1 MFKLPPIAVDIGS
14 SAIKIVEVSVGS
26 QKKLRSVGIELV
38 PEGAITEGYIQ
49 DVPTVQQAL
58 KRLVK
63 RLRLSTSRRRACLS
77 LGGNSVIIKKVN
89 FPNRD
94 EAEIAD
100 MIEAEAEQHFQ
111 HNIDDLH
118 FDWHILEQNP
128 NQQDR
133 SVVLIGAKKDI
144 IEQHIAVAKAVG
156 LKIAVI
162 ECDVFATF
170 NMFEYNFGVVQGLIA
185 LANIGASS
193 AQMSLIGNGQYLYTR
208 DIAIAGHNYT
218 KALSTALNIAPENA
232 EALKISSSEE
242 GASVTPDIQKVIAQV
257 NKQLVSEI
265 QVTID
270 FFFQSGEAP
279 LDFTALSAIFLTGG
293 ASRTVGLDNAIASA
307 MNIPVNI
314 INPFHK
320 VEIPRRFPMDSILSQ
335 GHLYGIGVGLSLRD
349 VEDNF

>member
-14 SAIKIVEVSVGS
+14 SAIKIVELSGGH

-38 PEGAITEGYIQ
+38 PEGVINEGFIS
-49 DVPTVQQAL
+49 DIPTAQQAL

-63 RLRLSTSRRRACLS
+63 RLRLSTMRRRACLS
-77 LGGNSVIIKKVN
+77 LGGNSVIVKKVN
-89 FPNRD
+89 FPNKD
-94 EAEIAD
+94 EAELAD

-111 HNIDDLH
+111 HDIDDLH
-118 FDWHILEQNP
+118 FDWHILDPNP

-133 SVVLIGAKKDI
+133 SVVLIGAKRDI
-144 IEQHIAVAKAVG
+144 IDQHISVAKSVG

-170 NMFEYNFGVVQGLIA
+170 NMFEYNFGMIQGLIA
-185 LANIGASS
+185 LTNIGASS
-193 AQMSLIGNGQYLYTR
+193 AQVSLIGNGQHLYTR
-208 DIAIAGHNYT
+208 DIAIAGNNYT

-232 EALKISSSEE
+232 EAVKIAASEG
-242 GASVTPDIQKVIAQV
+242 GASITPDVQNVIAQV

-265 QVTID
+265 QVTTD

-293 ASRTVGLDNAIASA
+293 ASRTIGLDSAIASA

-320 VEIPRRFPMDSILSQ
+320 IDIPRKFPMESILSQ

-349 VEDNF
+349 VEDNV